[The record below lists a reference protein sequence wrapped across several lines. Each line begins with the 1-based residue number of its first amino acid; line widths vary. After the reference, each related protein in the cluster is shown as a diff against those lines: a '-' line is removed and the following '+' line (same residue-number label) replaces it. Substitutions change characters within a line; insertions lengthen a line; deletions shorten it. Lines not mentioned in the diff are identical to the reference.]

1 MSELSNITFSEVCN
15 RLEAAS
21 TAVILT
27 HMRPDADTLGSSF
40 ALRELLRSLGK
51 RAEVINGDDIPKKLG
66 FIFGVDSLRP
76 ELLPDCFAPDLVV
89 SVDVSAS
96 KLLGDLEAEWAH
108 KVELAID
115 HHALGTPFAKNTYV
129 GDVGACGEIVLD
141 IYREFKKRGHDLL
154 NRPAATAL
162 YAAICSDTG
171 SFKFESVTAE
181 THMRIAELHSVGIN
195 HAEIAR
201 RLYDSR
207 PISQIMATKAA
218 LNALHFYCGGKLA
231 VINFTQA
238 MMAEDNLSR
247 EDIDDIISLTR
258 GIEGVEVGMSI
269 KQNAEDLTL
278 FKVSMRSNRVADVS
292 KLCAI
297 FGGGGHVRAGGCTV
311 NAHDEKAAE
320 EMLVGA
326 VENEI
331 RTLEE
336 SGAFEGADEL

>member
-1 MSELSNITFSEVCN
+1 MSELSNITFPEVCDK
-15 RLEAAS
+15 LEAAS
-21 TAVILT
+21 SVVILT
-27 HMRPDADTLGSSF
+27 HMRPDADTLGSGF

-51 RAEVINGDDIPKKLG
+51 RAEVINGDDIPKKLR

-76 ELLPDCFAPDLVV
+76 ELLPADFTPDLVV

-96 KLLGDLEAEWAH
+96 KLLGELEEEWASRAN
-108 KVELAID
+108 LAID
-115 HHALGTPFAKNTYV
+115 HHVLGTPFAKNTYV
-129 GDVGACGEIVLD
+129 GDVGACGEIILD
-141 IYREFKKRGHDLL
+141 IYREFKARGRDLL
-154 NRPAATAL
+154 NRAAATAL

-218 LNALHFYCGGKLA
+218 LNALHFYCDGKLA

-238 MMAEDNLSR
+238 MMAEDNLTR

-292 KLCAI
+292 KLCAV

-311 NAHDEKAAE
+311 NAPDEKAAE
-320 EMLVGA
+320 EMLVR
-326 VENEI
+326 EIEREI
-331 RTLEE
+331 RALEQ